1 MNKGIS
7 INCPSK
13 YNFIN
18 IIMKII
24 KYIWII
30 IPVGIIIYGI
40 VEFIINIGK
49 IDIKDKSNRIPK
61 LLKKMII
68 AFIIYIIIMLI
79 QLGLGLLFSKTIC

>member
-1 MNKGIS
+1 MNKGIQ
-7 INCPSK
+7 INCPEK

-40 VEFIINIGK
+40 VEFIINIPK
-49 IDIKDKSNRIPK
+49 VDIKDKSNRIPK
-61 LLKKMII
+61 LLKKNDNS
-68 AFIIYIIIMLI
+68 FCHIYNNYVNTTRFRIII
-79 QLGLGLLFSKTIC
+79 F